1 MITIRSAAFA
11 DGEAIPA
18 QHTCSGADLSP
29 PLTWEGVPL
38 GTRSLALICDDPD
51 APGKTWV
58 HWVLYGLPA
67 GTTLLPGGLPSD
79 PELADGSRQGVNDFG
94 RSGYGGPC
102 PPPGAPHRYFFKIYA
117 LEVELDLPPGASK
130 RELLV
135 AMEGHVL
142 DEGALMGTFE
152 R

>member
-1 MITIRSAAFA
+1 MITVRSEAFA
-11 DGEAIPA
+11 EGTAIPA

-29 PLTWEGVPL
+29 PLSWEGLPL
-38 GTRSLALICDDPD
+38 GTRAVALICDDPD
-51 APGKTWV
+51 APVRTWV

-67 GTTLLPGGLPSD
+67 NTTELPAGLSTD
-79 PELADGSRQGVNDFG
+79 PQLADGSRQGVNDFG

-117 LEVELDLPPGASK
+117 LDAELDLPAGASK
-130 RELLV
+130 RELLA

-142 DEGALMGTFE
+142 DEGALIGIYQ